1 MSLWVGINCRG
12 LARAAI
18 IIFQVQQVLTIV
30 RRSPEDTAGGNRTV
44 LLSSDW

>member
-1 MSLWVGINCRG
+1 MSLWVRINCRG
-12 LARAAI
+12 LVSAAI

-30 RRSPEDTAGGNRTV
+30 RRSPEATTDGIRTV